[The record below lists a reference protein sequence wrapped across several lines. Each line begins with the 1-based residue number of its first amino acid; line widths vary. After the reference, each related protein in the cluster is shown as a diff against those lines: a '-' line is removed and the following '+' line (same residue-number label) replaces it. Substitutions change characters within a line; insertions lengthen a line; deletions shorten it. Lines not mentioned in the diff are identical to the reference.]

1 MALKNLDSFCSRLIE
16 SILFSI
22 FGQVCVCRVFFSAFI
37 LKEEQAVLEFADSLS
52 LLPLFNFR
60 AKTTPFTMQHQHND
74 SFIMPFLTVYC
85 DA

>member
-52 LLPLFNFR
+52 LLYLISELKQHPLQCSIN
-60 AKTTPFTMQHQHND
+60 TMTH
-74 SFIMPFLTVYC
+74 SSCLF
-85 DA
+85 